1 MRTQQQAEREEQQRI
16 KNLVLNYDLTDDQQD
31 GEAPSFHYIRTSS
44 NNRVRLV
51 GKGKLNESLPTRN
64 NRGSQ
69 PQHPT
74 ASQAAQPPQQQT
86 NPGGDK
92 RRVSRDSGYSS
103 PPPLLPASTSVSAQP
118 TTFAAPAANRT
129 IQHADNPQGSF
140 ESHPQIQPSRLDKS
154 GNTRSKQRSRKLQ
167 LGDIDWYGRRSTP
180 TSTSTPRAS
189 SAAQPATQLS
199 LDSYV
204 VDKSRSHGQRRGPR
218 DDARRAAAGVG
229 DGEGGGEL
237 LKRAA

>member
-31 GEAPSFHYIRTSS
+31 GEAPSFHYVKTSS

-74 ASQAAQPPQQQT
+74 ASQAAQPPQQP

-92 RRVSRDSGYSS
+92 RRVSQDSGYSS
-103 PPPLLPASTSVSAQP
+103 PPPLLPASASASTQP
-118 TTFAAPAANRT
+118 ATLGTRT

-167 LGDIDWYGRRSTP
+167 LGDIDWYGRRSTS

-218 DDARRAAAGVG
+218 DDARRAASGVG

>member
-31 GEAPSFHYIRTSS
+31 GEAPSFHYVKTSS

-74 ASQAAQPPQQQT
+74 ASQAAQPPQQP

-92 RRVSRDSGYSS
+92 RRVSQDSGYSS
-103 PPPLLPASTSVSAQP
+103 PPPLLPASASASTQP
-118 TTFAAPAANRT
+118 ATLGTRT

-167 LGDIDWYGRRSTP
+167 LGDIDWYGCRSTP
-180 TSTSTPRAS
+180 TSTLRAS
-189 SAAQPATQLS
+189 SSTQPATQLS

-204 VDKSRSHGQRRGPR
+204 VDKPRGHGQRRGLR
-218 DDARRAAAGVG
+218 DEKQRMDSGVG
-229 DGEGGGEL
+229 GGEGGDDL

>member
-44 NNRVRLV
+44 NNRIRLV

-69 PQHPT
+69 PQHST
-74 ASQAAQPPQQQT
+74 ASHAAQPPQQSNT
-86 NPGGDK
+86 GGDK
-92 RRVSRDSGYSS
+92 RRVSQDSGYSS
-103 PPPLLPASTSVSAQP
+103 SPPLLPASASAFTQP
-118 TTFAAPAANRT
+118 ATFGTRT
-129 IQHADNPQGSF
+129 IQHADNLQGSF

-167 LGDIDWYGRRSTP
+167 LGDIDWYGRRSN
-180 TSTSTPRAS
+180 STSTPRAS
-189 SAAQPATQLS
+189 SSSSSAQPATQLS

-204 VDKSRSHGQRRGPR
+204 VDKSRGHGQRSGPR
-218 DDARRAAAGVG
+218 DDARRTASGVG
-229 DGEGGGEL
+229 DGDGDL
-237 LKRAA
+237 LKRSA

>member
-64 NRGSQ
+64 NRGSR

-92 RRVSRDSGYSS
+92 RRDSRDSGYSS
-103 PPPLLPASTSVSAQP
+103 PPPLLPASATASTQP
-118 TTFAAPAANRT
+118 APFGTRT

-167 LGDIDWYGRRSTP
+167 LGDIDWYGRRST
-180 TSTSTPRAS
+180 STSTPRAS

-204 VDKSRSHGQRRGPR
+204 VDKSRGHGQRRGPR
-218 DDARRAAAGVG
+218 DDARRAASGVG
-229 DGEGGGEL
+229 GGGGDGDL
-237 LKRAA
+237 LKRVA